1 MDSATKTHTQRMLLV
16 VVCCFG
22 AIVVLALGFANGIL
36 SPRGLGIALLTVCV
50 AVGIGV
56 VIVTRKT
63 AAELS
68 ETSEPLGIPIN
79 EATRKRRVLGI
90 RVGQLAIVVLFVL
103 LLNGLRE
110 IGRVPTLPVLVGAGI
125 NLCIIAAVVWVIVRL
140 QKTLN

>member
-1 MDSATKTHTQRMLLV
+1 
-16 VVCCFG
+16 
-22 AIVVLALGFANGIL
+22 
-36 SPRGLGIALLTVCV
+36 LGIALLTVCV